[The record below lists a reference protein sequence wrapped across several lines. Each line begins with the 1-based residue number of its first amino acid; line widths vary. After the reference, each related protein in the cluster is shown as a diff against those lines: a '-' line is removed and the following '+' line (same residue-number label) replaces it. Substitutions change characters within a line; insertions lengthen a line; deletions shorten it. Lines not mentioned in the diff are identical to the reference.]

1 MYSVIMLALAYNL
14 MNDILI
20 LFMISVEINELKQF
34 YKVFT

>member
-34 YKVFT
+34 YKEFT